1 MEVSGAITPDSMK
14 LVITDSSVFFDI
26 IKIQALPEFFALD
39 FEICTTDFVKGE
51 ILESEQK
58 EQIEMFIRSQKLI
71 VFELTEQEIDEVQ
84 NLKTTRF
91 FKTLIDK
98 TVLWKAKQLNC
109 PLLTG
114 DAKLRNEAL
123 EQGVIV
129 HGSLWVIQIIVEQ
142 KIISPEV
149 GIRFLEILKTVN
161 DRLPLDEIEKLI
173 RKLKKLAK

>member
-1 MEVSGAITPDSMK
+1 MK
-14 LVITDSSVFFDI
+14 LIITDSSVFFDI

-51 ILESEQK
+51 ILESEQR
-58 EQIEMFIRSQKLI
+58 EQIEMFIRSHQLI
-71 VFELTEQEIDEVQ
+71 VFELSEQEIEEIE
-84 NLKTTRF
+84 NFKTKRF

-98 TVLWKAKQLNC
+98 TLLWKAKQLKC

-114 DAKLRNEAL
+114 DAKLRSEAI

-129 HGSLWVIQIIVEQ
+129 HGSLWVIQIMVES
-142 KIISPEV
+142 KVITANAWIE
-149 GIRFLEILKTVN
+149 FLEKLKISN

-173 RKLKKLAK
+173 KKLKH

>member
-1 MEVSGAITPDSMK
+1 MK
-14 LVITDSSVFFDI
+14 LIITDSSVFFDI
-26 IKIQALPEFFALD
+26 IKIQLLPEFFALD

-51 ILESEQK
+51 ILESEQR
-58 EQIEMFIRSQKLI
+58 EQIEMFIQSHKLI
-71 VFELTEQEIDEVQ
+71 VFELSEQEIEEIV
-84 NLKTTRF
+84 NFKTKRL

-114 DAKLRNEAL
+114 DAKLRNEAI

-129 HGSLWVIQIIVEQ
+129 HGSLWVIQIMVESKVITVNAGIEYLQ
-142 KIISPEV
+142 K
-149 GIRFLEILKTVN
+149 LKVSN

-173 RKLKKLAK
+173 KKLKS